1 MPVELARP
9 GDFPAVRALF
19 RATVALGRPLPFEA
33 DAARLLD
40 AYERLCLD
48 WYLEPA
54 NAAAAGVL
62 RDAPRA
68 PVQGYALV
76 CLADADFARWQ
87 RRAAARFLAAA
98 ASTLCSWRRRPASRF
113 ARARVADGWASRR
126 PPASVR
132 GLPHAHL
139 NAAPDRRGLPGRP
152 LADFVDAVCAAA
164 GHDAWYGEINARAG
178 RREAAI
184 TRRWGGEVVHRE
196 PNRTLSWLVG
206 EPVVRLTVRR
216 AVPAAE
222 TRARP
227 AA

>member
-1 MPVELARP
+1 MRVE
-9 GDFPAVRALF
+9 PAQPEDLPAIRALF

-33 DAARLLD
+33 DAPHLVD
-40 AYERLCLD
+40 AYEQLCLD

-54 NAAAAGVL
+54 NAAVAGVL
-62 RDAPRA
+62 RDAGGG
-68 PVQGYALV
+68 PVRGYALV

-87 RRAAARFLAAA
+87 RRAAARFLVAA
-98 ASTLCSWRRRPASRF
+98 ASTLCSRRRRPAARF
-113 ARARVADGWASRR
+113 VRTRVADGWANRR
-126 PPASVR
+126 PPADVH

-206 EPVVRLTVRR
+206 EPVERLTVRR
-216 AVPAAE
+216 PVPVPAS
-222 TRARP
+222 RARP